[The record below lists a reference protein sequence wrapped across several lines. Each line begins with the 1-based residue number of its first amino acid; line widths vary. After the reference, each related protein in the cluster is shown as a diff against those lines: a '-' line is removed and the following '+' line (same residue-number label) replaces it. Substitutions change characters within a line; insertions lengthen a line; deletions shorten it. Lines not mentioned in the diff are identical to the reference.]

1 MSIEARF
8 KLAYPGFS
16 LDVDLTLPSSG
27 ITALFGQSGSGKT
40 SLLRAIAGLERV
52 AGGRLVV
59 DSDVWQDDGIF
70 LPTHRRPIG
79 YVFQEASLFA
89 HLNVLDN
96 LRYGMKRIIG
106 EQQFNLDK
114 AIGLLGIEH
123 LLDRRPER
131 LSGGERSRVSI
142 ARALAVN
149 ARLLLMDEP
158 LAALDL
164 RRKREIMPYLERLRE
179 ELDIPIIYV
188 SHASDEVARLADHIV
203 ALDKGRVLASG
214 PLVETLARLD
224 LPIRLGEE
232 VGAILDA
239 VVGEIDEKWHLM
251 RVDFPGGGLW
261 TRSLGLP
268 LGRRVR
274 VHVLARDVSLARQRP
289 EQISI
294 QNVMQG
300 QVDEIVGDDHPGLA
314 LVRIRVG
321 DSILLSRLTRRA
333 AENLGIARG
342 EDVWVQIKSVALME

>member
-1 MSIEARF
+1 MSIEACF

-59 DSDVWQDDGIF
+59 DGDVWQDDGIF

-96 LRYGMKRIIG
+96 LRYGMKRITG

-149 ARLLLMDEP
+149 ASLLLMDEP

-268 LGRRVR
+268 PGRRVR

-294 QNVMQG
+294 QNVMRG

-333 AENLGIARG
+333 ADNLGIARG